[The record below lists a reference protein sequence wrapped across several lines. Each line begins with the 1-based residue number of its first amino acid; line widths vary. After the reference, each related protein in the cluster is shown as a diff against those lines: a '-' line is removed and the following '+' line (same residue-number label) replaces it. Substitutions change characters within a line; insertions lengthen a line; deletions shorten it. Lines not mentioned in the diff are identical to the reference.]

1 MSPPRRTD
9 ARAPSRRQRGA
20 ALLVAMLILSFVATL
35 AAGMIWQQWRA
46 VQVEAAERARVQS
59 AWILTGALDWAR
71 LILREDAREGG
82 ADHLGEPWAV
92 PLAEARLSTFL
103 AADRDATTDDGPEAF
118 LAGGITDAQAR
129 YNLRNLVVQGQV
141 VPAQLRVLQRLCD
154 AAGLPTSVADQV
166 AAGLRAA
173 WSDAAEATADAPLAP
188 RSVAELRWLGVS
200 DDAVQRLAPW
210 LTLLPAPTPVNLNT
224 APREVLVAV
233 LEGLDAASAERLVQ
247 ARDRSPF
254 RTVEQAKSVLG
265 ADSPVRFDGTGI
277 ASAYFV
283 VQGRIRLDDRIV
295 EERSLVQRVDRD
307 VVVLQR
313 ERVNMVEAPR

>member
-1 MSPPRRTD
+1 MSAPRHAVPRW
-9 ARAPSRRQRGA
+9 RPRPQRGA
-20 ALLVAMLILSFVATL
+20 ALLVAMLILSVVATL
-35 AAGMIWQQWRA
+35 ATGMVWQQWRA
-46 VQVEAAERARVQS
+46 VQVEAAERARTQA
-59 AWILTGALDWAR
+59 AWILNGALDWAR
-71 LILREDAREGG
+71 LILREDGRDGG

-103 AADRDATTDDGPEAF
+103 AVDRDATTDDGPEAF
-118 LAGGITDAQAR
+118 LAGAITDAQAR

-154 AAGLPTSVADQV
+154 AAGLPASVAEQI

-173 WSDAAEATADAPLAP
+173 WSGTADADAPLAP
-188 RSVAELRWLGVS
+188 RHVAELRWLGVS

-210 LTLLPAPTPVNLNT
+210 LTLLPAATPVNLNT
-224 APREVLVAV
+224 APREVLAAV

-254 RTVEQAKSVLG
+254 RSVEQAKSVLG
-265 ADSPVRFDGTGI
+265 ADSPVRFDGTGVTT
-277 ASAYFV
+277 AYFV
-283 VQGRIRLDDRIV
+283 VHGRLRLDDRIV
-295 EERSLVQRVDRD
+295 EERSLVQRSGRD

>member
-1 MSPPRRTD
+1 MTAPRHATRHRR
-9 ARAPSRRQRGA
+9 ARPQRGA
-20 ALLVAMLILSFVATL
+20 ALLVAMLILSVVATL
-35 AAGMIWQQWRA
+35 ATAMVWQQWRA
-46 VQVEAAERARVQS
+46 VQVEAAERARTQS
-59 AWILTGALDWAR
+59 AWILNGALDWAR
-71 LILREDAREGG
+71 LILREDGRDGG

-103 AADRDATTDDGPEAF
+103 AVDRDATTDDGPEAF
-118 LAGGITDAQAR
+118 LAGAITDAQAR

-141 VPAQLRVLQRLCD
+141 VPAQLRVLQRLCE
-154 AAGLPTSVADQV
+154 AAGLPASVAEQI

-173 WSDAAEATADAPLAP
+173 WSDSADADAPLTP
-188 RSVAELRWLGVS
+188 RHVAELRWLGVS

-224 APREVLVAV
+224 APREVLAAV

-254 RTVEQAKSVLG
+254 RSVEQAKSVLG
-265 ADSPVRFDGTGI
+265 ADSPVRFDGTGVTT
-277 ASAYFV
+277 AYFV
-283 VQGRIRLDDRIV
+283 VQGRLRLDDRIV
-295 EERSLVQRVDRD
+295 EERSLVQRSGRD

>member
-1 MSPPRRTD
+1 MSAPRHAVPRW
-9 ARAPSRRQRGA
+9 RRRPQRGA
-20 ALLVAMLILSFVATL
+20 ALLVAMLILSVVATL
-35 AAGMIWQQWRA
+35 ATGMVWQQWRA
-46 VQVEAAERARVQS
+46 VQVEAAERARTQA
-59 AWILTGALDWAR
+59 AWILNGALDWAR
-71 LILREDAREGG
+71 LILREDGRDGG

-103 AADRDATTDDGPEAF
+103 AVDRDATTDDGPEAF
-118 LAGGITDAQAR
+118 LAGAITDAQAR

-154 AAGLPTSVADQV
+154 AAGLPASVAEQI

-173 WSDAAEATADAPLAP
+173 WSDTADADAPLAP
-188 RSVAELRWLGVS
+188 RHVAELRWLGVS

-210 LTLLPAPTPVNLNT
+210 LTLLPAATPVNLNT
-224 APREVLVAV
+224 APREVLAAV

-254 RTVEQAKSVLG
+254 RSVEQAKSVLG
-265 ADSPVRFDGTGI
+265 ADSPVRFDGTGVTT
-277 ASAYFV
+277 AYFV
-283 VQGRIRLDDRIV
+283 VQGRLRLDDRIV
-295 EERSLVQRVDRD
+295 EERSLVQRDGRD

>member
-9 ARAPSRRQRGA
+9 ASAPSRRQRGA
-20 ALLVAMLILSFVATL
+20 ALLVAMLILSVVATL
-35 AAGMIWQQWRA
+35 ATGMVWQQWRA
-46 VQVEAAERARVQS
+46 VQVEAAERARTQA
-59 AWILTGALDWAR
+59 AWILNGALDWAR
-71 LILREDAREGG
+71 LILREDGRDGG

-103 AADRDATTDDGPEAF
+103 AVDRDATTDDGPEAF
-118 LAGGITDAQAR
+118 LAGAITDAQAR

-154 AAGLPTSVADQV
+154 AAGLPASVAEQI

-173 WSDAAEATADAPLAP
+173 WSDTADADAPLAP
-188 RSVAELRWLGVS
+188 RHVAELRWLGVS

-210 LTLLPAPTPVNLNT
+210 LTLLPAATPVNLNT
-224 APREVLVAV
+224 APREVLAAV

-254 RTVEQAKSVLG
+254 RSVEQAKSVLG
-265 ADSPVRFDGTGI
+265 ADSPVRFDGTGVTT
-277 ASAYFV
+277 AYFV
-283 VQGRIRLDDRIV
+283 VQGRLRLDDRIV
-295 EERSLVQRVDRD
+295 EERSLVQRDGRD

>member
-1 MSPPRRTD
+1 MSAPRHAVPRW
-9 ARAPSRRQRGA
+9 RPRPQRGA
-20 ALLVAMLILSFVATL
+20 ALLVAMLILSVVATL
-35 AAGMIWQQWRA
+35 ATGMVWQQWRA
-46 VQVEAAERARVQS
+46 VQVEAAERARTQA
-59 AWILTGALDWAR
+59 AWILNGALDWAR
-71 LILREDAREGG
+71 LILREDGRDGG

-103 AADRDATTDDGPEAF
+103 AVDRDATTDDGPEAF
-118 LAGGITDAQAR
+118 LAGAITDAQAR

-154 AAGLPTSVADQV
+154 AAGLPASVAEQI

-173 WSDAAEATADAPLAP
+173 WSGTADADAPLAP
-188 RSVAELRWLGVS
+188 RHVAELRWLGVS

-210 LTLLPAPTPVNLNT
+210 LTLLPAATPVNLNT
-224 APREVLVAV
+224 APREVLAAV

-254 RTVEQAKSVLG
+254 RSVEQAKSVLG
-265 ADSPVRFDGTGI
+265 ADSPVRFDGTGVTT
-277 ASAYFV
+277 AYFV
-283 VQGRIRLDDRIV
+283 VQGRLRLDDRIV
-295 EERSLVQRVDRD
+295 EERSLVQRDGRD